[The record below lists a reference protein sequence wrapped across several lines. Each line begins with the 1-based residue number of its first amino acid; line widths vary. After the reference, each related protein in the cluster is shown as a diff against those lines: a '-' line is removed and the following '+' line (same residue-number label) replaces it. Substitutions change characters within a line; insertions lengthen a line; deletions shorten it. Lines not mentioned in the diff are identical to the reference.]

1 MNYQETSSQ
10 EIWKV
15 THGAFKKANIRRG
28 SDLLIRPCA
37 ALHFL
42 CVENESVQ
50 SSVSY
55 NSLLCRRTNCE
66 TKIIW
71 DECRLW
77 EFPTL
82 LPVSLSSP
90 HPGPVGFSHD
100 VVGPASVFV
109 CERDKINMRSESEQC
124 MQIVTFPFTYPVD
137 FHSLQLLCFFSFFT
151 EFKLL

>member
-10 EIWKV
+10 EIWKSHTVLLKTQISEEEV
-15 THGAFKKANIRRG
+15 TCW
-28 SDLLIRPCA
+28 SDHVQPSTS
-37 ALHFL
+37 
-42 CVENESVQ
+42 CVLSESVQ

-55 NSLLCRRTNCE
+55 NSLLCRRRNCE